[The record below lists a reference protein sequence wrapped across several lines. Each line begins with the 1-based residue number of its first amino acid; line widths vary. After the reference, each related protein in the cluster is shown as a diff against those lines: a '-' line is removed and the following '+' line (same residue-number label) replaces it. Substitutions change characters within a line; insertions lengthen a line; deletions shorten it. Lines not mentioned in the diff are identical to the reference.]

1 MRGAASLCGGEVRKD
16 AYFLQVTT
24 AVLSVHPS
32 VRTLQSWEAS
42 STKVSRVLTS
52 SPDEA
57 CPASCTVSMV
67 CSPARTVPPRPPAGA
82 NEAEARREERLEEAS
97 LTTWVIE

>member
-1 MRGAASLCGGEVRKD
+1 MLPNSLRGVEVWKGT
-16 AYFLQVTT
+16 YFLTATT
-24 AVLSVHPS
+24 AVLPVYPS
-32 VRTLQSWEAS
+32 KRTLQSWEAS

-67 CSPARTVPPRPPAGA
+67 CSPPRTVPPRPPAGA
-82 NEAEARREERLEEAS
+82 DEVEARREERLEEAS